1 MPSRKQRRNS
11 KKLYWFALKLVCD
24 EFLIFGGSK
33 RKVYHFHDIYHHH
46 HHLAFY
52 ALAFIPTYTRTAA
65 AVARGEATYYH
76 QDLKVNNQSF
86 G

>member
-1 MPSRKQRRNS
+1 M
-11 KKLYWFALKLVCD
+11 CD
-24 EFLIFGGSK
+24 ECVIFGGSK

-46 HHLAFY
+46 LAF
-52 ALAFIPTYTRTAA
+52 LAFIPIYSRTTA